1 MPGAQFLLQG
11 VKRVFDTKALY
22 AQLVITE
29 NCNLS
34 CGYCNEYLPGAPPVP
49 SPRSRSGA
57 ISSRLWVCSS
67 MICWAASRCYT
78 RTWPR

>member
-1 MPGAQFLLQG
+1 MPGVQFLLQG

-34 CGYCNEYLPGAPPVP
+34 CGYCNRVVP
-49 SPRSRSGA
+49 Q
-57 ISSRLWVCSS
+57 
-67 MICWAASRCYT
+67 
-78 RTWPR
+78 